1 MKTLPIVPAG
11 GDKLSRARTTDQG
24 SAARVP
30 PLGGGQITGGP
41 RVALATQ
48 SSRGGKSNTSNGG
61 CGEPAVVLRYRAKRH
76 ERLPHVVKFSGGR
89 SSGMLLFSLL
99 QSGVLKADRGDV
111 VVFNNTSAE
120 HPETYRFV
128 RRCAEATRD
137 AGIPFFWVEYQTYED
152 VRGGEWTRIESYRL
166 TNDEPYSPDNPH
178 GFHWRGEVFEE
189 LLSWRGYVPN
199 QFRRICTVSM
209 KLRTTREF
217 LADWF
222 AGKDAIAREGHYGEK
237 PRIDVASL
245 HRRHWRN
252 GGRVP
257 RDTFK
262 RKRSFALARPHF
274 RPAQRYEDFS
284 PGWQPFNNPALADK
298 VFGDRADFAHGAE
311 YVAFIGLRGDEQARV
326 QRLWLRSEDN
336 APGYEGEH
344 VYMPLADLGV
354 TADQVNDFWEGQ
366 PWTLD
371 LPTELPGAN
380 PGDDP
385 RPVSLSNCVFCFL
398 KGGPNLH
405 GVLEHVRE
413 SAGSELQGFGTLYDT
428 PSDLA
433 WWHRIEGTYARDLKE
448 ERRSIVRPE
457 VTHVGFLGSRG
468 LLFKSVLEQLANRGG
483 RVGGHA
489 TFSHAGLPCDCTD

>member
-1 MKTLPIVPAG
+1 MNTRGGTARALPV
-11 GDKLSRARTTDQG
+11 S
-24 SAARVP
+24 
-30 PLGGGQITGGP
+30 GGQVTGGP
-41 RVALATQ
+41 RVALASA
-48 SSRGGKSNTSNGG
+48 SSRAGESHTSARVRE
-61 CGEPAVVLRYRAKRH
+61 EPAYVLRYRAKGH

-89 SSGMLLFSLL
+89 SSGMLLFRLL
-99 QSGVLKADRGDV
+99 QSGVLRADRGDV

-128 RRCAEATRD
+128 RRCAEATRN

-166 TNDEPYSPDNPH
+166 TNDEPRSPDNPH

-237 PRIDVASL
+237 SRIELDSL
-245 HRRHWRN
+245 HRRHRRN

-257 RDTFK
+257 RDIFE

-284 PGWQPFNNPALADK
+284 PGWRPFSNPALADR
-298 VFGDRADFAHGAE
+298 VFGGRADFSQGAE

-326 QRLWLRSEDN
+326 QRVWVRSEDN
-336 APGYEGEH
+336 ARGYEGEH
-344 VYMPLADLGV
+344 VYMPLAELGV
-354 TADQVNDFWEGQ
+354 TAAQVNDFWERQ

-371 LPTELPGAN
+371 LPTALPGAN

-398 KGGPNLH
+398 KGGPTLR
-405 GVLEHVRE
+405 GVIEHLKE
-413 SAGSELQGFGTLYDT
+413 TAGSELQGFGTLANT

-433 WWHRIEGTYARDLKE
+433 WWHRIESTYARNLKE
-448 ERRSIVRPE
+448 ERRVVVRPE

-468 LLFKSVLEQLANRGG
+468 LLFGSVLEHLANRGG
-483 RVGGHA
+483 VVGGNEM
-489 TFSHAGLPCDCTD
+489 FSHAGLPCDCTD

>member
-1 MKTLPIVPAG
+1 MKRLPTAKEG
-11 GDKLSRARTTDQG
+11 GAKLPRCKMNDRGANT
-24 SAARVP
+24 RVP
-30 PLGGGQITGGP
+30 PARDGEITGGL
-41 RVALATQ
+41 RFELATR
-48 SSRGGKSNTSNGG
+48 SISATESPMGTGSHS
-61 CGEPAVVLRYRAKRH
+61 EAAHLLRYRAKRH

-99 QSGVLKADRGDV
+99 RSGVLEAERGDV

-152 VRGGEWTRIESYRL
+152 VRGGEWTRVESYRL
-166 TNDEPYSPDNPH
+166 TNDEPHSMQNPH

-199 QFRRICTVSM
+199 QFSRICTVAM
-209 KLRTTREF
+209 KLRTTRAF
-217 LADWF
+217 LADWL

-237 PRIDVASL
+237 PRIDFDSL
-245 HRRHWRN
+245 HRRHRRN

-257 RDTFK
+257 WDTFK
-262 RKRSFALARPHF
+262 RKRSFALQRPHV
-274 RPAQRYEDFS
+274 RAAQRYEDFS
-284 PGWQPFNNPALADK
+284 PGWRPFENAALSDK

-326 QRLWLRSEDN
+326 QRVWVRSEDN

-354 TADQVNDFWEGQ
+354 TAHQVNDFWDRQ

-371 LPTELPGAN
+371 LPTALPGAN

-385 RPVSLSNCVFCFL
+385 QPVSLSNCVFCFL
-398 KGGPNLH
+398 KGGPNLR
-405 GVLEHVRE
+405 GVLEHLRE
-413 SAGSELQGFGTLYDT
+413 TAGSELQGFGTLDNT

-433 WWHRIEGTYARDLKE
+433 WWHRIENTYARDLKE
-448 ERRSIVRPE
+448 ERRPTVRPE

-468 LLFKSVLEQLANRGG
+468 LLFESVMKQLAKRGG
-483 RVGGHA
+483 VVGGNE

>member
-1 MKTLPIVPAG
+1 M
-11 GDKLSRARTTDQG
+11 S
-24 SAARVP
+24 
-30 PLGGGQITGGP
+30 GGQVTGGP
-41 RVALATQ
+41 RVALASA
-48 SSRGGKSNTSNGG
+48 SSRAGESHTSARVRE
-61 CGEPAVVLRYRAKRH
+61 EPAYVLRYRAKGH

-99 QSGVLKADRGDV
+99 QSGVLRADRGDV

-128 RRCAEATRD
+128 RRCAEATRN

-166 TNDEPYSPDNPH
+166 TNDEPRSPDNPH

-237 PRIDVASL
+237 SRIELDSL
-245 HRRHWRN
+245 HRRHRRN

-257 RDTFK
+257 RDIFE

-284 PGWQPFNNPALADK
+284 PGWRPFSNPALADR
-298 VFGDRADFAHGAE
+298 VFGGRADFSQGAE

-326 QRLWLRSEDN
+326 QRVWVRSEDN
-336 APGYEGEH
+336 ARGYEGEH
-344 VYMPLADLGV
+344 VYMPLAELGV
-354 TADQVNDFWEGQ
+354 TAAQVNDFWERQ

-371 LPTELPGAN
+371 LPTALPGAN
-380 PGDDP
+380 TGDDP

-398 KGGPNLH
+398 KGGPTLR
-405 GVLEHVRE
+405 GVIEHLKE
-413 SAGSELQGFGTLYDT
+413 TAGSELQGFGTLANT

-433 WWHRIEGTYARDLKE
+433 WWHRIESTYARNLKE
-448 ERRSIVRPE
+448 ERRAVVRPE

-468 LLFKSVLEQLANRGG
+468 LLFGSVLEHLANRGG
-483 RVGGHA
+483 VVGGNEM
-489 TFSHAGLPCDCTD
+489 FSHAGLPCDCTD

>member
-1 MKTLPIVPAG
+1 
-11 GDKLSRARTTDQG
+11 
-24 SAARVP
+24 
-30 PLGGGQITGGP
+30 
-41 RVALATQ
+41 
-48 SSRGGKSNTSNGG
+48 
-61 CGEPAVVLRYRAKRH
+61 
-76 ERLPHVVKFSGGR
+76 
-89 SSGMLLFSLL
+89 MLLFSLL
-99 QSGVLKADRGDV
+99 GSGVLEAERGDV

-166 TNDEPYSPDNPH
+166 TNDQPHSMKNPY

-199 QFRRICTVSM
+199 QFTRICTVAM
-209 KLRTTREF
+209 KLRTTRAF
-217 LADWF
+217 LADWL
-222 AGKDAIAREGHYGEK
+222 AEKDGIAREGHYGEK
-237 PRIDVASL
+237 PRIDFDSL
-245 HRRHWRN
+245 HRRHNRN
-252 GGRVP
+252 GGSVP
-257 RDTFK
+257 LDVFK
-262 RKRSFALARPHF
+262 RKRSFALSRPHV

-284 PGWQPFNNPALADK
+284 PGWRSFDNPALADK
-298 VFGDRADFAHGAE
+298 IFGDRADFTNGAE

-326 QRLWLRSEDN
+326 QRVWIRSEHS

-354 TADQVNDFWEGQ
+354 TAKRVNDFWAKQ
-366 PWTLD
+366 QWTLN
-371 LPTELPGAN
+371 LPTALPGDK

-398 KGGPNLH
+398 KGAPNLR
-405 GVLEHVRE
+405 GVLEHLQE
-413 SAGSELQGFGTLYDT
+413 TAGSEPQDFGKLDDT

-433 WWHRIEGTYARDLKE
+433 WWHRIESMYARDLHE
-448 ERRSIVRPE
+448 EGRPIGRPG

-468 LLFKSVLEQLANRGG
+468 LLFKSVMGQLANGGGVVGG
-483 RVGGHA
+483 RN
-489 TFSHAGLPCDCTD
+489 TFNHAGLPCDCTE

>member
-1 MKTLPIVPAG
+1 MDGEQV
-11 GDKLSRARTTDQG
+11 TTG
-24 SAARVP
+24 S
-30 PLGGGQITGGP
+30 

-48 SSRGGKSNTSNGG
+48 TPRVGGLHPSTQVR
-61 CGEPAVVLRYRAKRH
+61 GEPGVVLRYRAKRH

-99 QSGVLKADRGDV
+99 QGGVLKAGRGDV

-128 RRCAEATRD
+128 RRCAEATRA

-166 TNDEPYSPDNPH
+166 ANDEPQSPDNPQ

-189 LLSWRGYVPN
+189 LLSWRGFVPN
-199 QFRRICTVSM
+199 QFTRICTVSM

-217 LADWF
+217 LSDWL
-222 AGKDAIAREGHYGEK
+222 ASKDAISREGHYGHE
-237 PRIDVASL
+237 PRIDVDSL
-245 HRRHWRN
+245 HRRHRRN

-257 RDTFK
+257 LNTFK
-262 RKRSFALARPHF
+262 KKRSFALARPHF
-274 RPAQRYEDFS
+274 RPAQRFEDFS
-284 PGWQPFNNPALADK
+284 PGWRPYSNPALADK

-326 QRLWLRSEDN
+326 QRVWVRSKDN

-354 TADQVNDFWEGQ
+354 TAHQVNEYWDRQ

-371 LPTELPGAN
+371 LPTSLPGAS

-398 KGGPNLH
+398 KGGPNLR
-405 GVLEHVRE
+405 GVLEHLRE
-413 SAGSELQGFGTLYDT
+413 TGGSELQGFGTLDNT

-433 WWHRIEGTYARDLKE
+433 WWHRIENMYARDLRE
-448 ERRSIVRPE
+448 ERRPTVRPE

-468 LLFKSVLEQLANRGG
+468 LLFETIVEHLVAGG
-483 RVGGHA
+483 NE
-489 TFSHAGLPCDCTD
+489 TFSRAGLPCDCTD